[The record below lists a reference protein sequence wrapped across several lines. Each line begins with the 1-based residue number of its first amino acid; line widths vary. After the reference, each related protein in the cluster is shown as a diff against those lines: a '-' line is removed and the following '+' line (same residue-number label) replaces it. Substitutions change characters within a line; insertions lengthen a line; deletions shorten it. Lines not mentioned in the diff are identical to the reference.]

1 MLASIT
7 GHSANKCFQGDSS
20 LRKKKKKC
28 FKISNKDKPLLCS
41 RCILNKQG
49 HKSKSLAVYSA
60 DTETDKFLE
69 EEHGKQI
76 RKSDMDVVNLKH
88 YQSTMVH
95 TTCPFTKEEYSN
107 STNIRA

>member
-1 MLASIT
+1 M
-7 GHSANKCFQGDSS
+7 
-20 LRKKKKKC
+20 
-28 FKISNKDKPLLCS
+28 
-41 RCILNKQG
+41 
-49 HKSKSLAVYSA
+49 YSA

-107 STNIRA
+107 STNIRAWSDEEKQELKKGEQCKAHSWYSIL